1 MYRKLRFLGLWSWQA
16 MSRFEKEDFNGN
28 DSKKGNSMGEN
39 STLEILKQAILL
51 EKRGKAFYQNVAEKT
66 ENRAARDVFEMM
78 AAEEQKHIDTLS
90 EQFMAYRKKQKFI
103 PGSYDSESSS
113 VASKVLTEE
122 IKEKISAAGFEA
134 AAISAAILMEERAV
148 KLYSE
153 GMENTSDP
161 EAKALFEWL
170 ARWEREHLSL
180 LLDIDKSLK
189 EKIWFDNKFWPF

>member
-1 MYRKLRFLGLWSWQA
+1 MNFNSWQDV
-16 MSRFEKEDFNGN
+16 SRFEKEDFNGN
-28 DSKKGNSMGEN
+28 ATKKGNSMEEN

-51 EKRGKAFYQNVAEKT
+51 EKRGKVFYQNVAEKT
-66 ENRAARDVFEMM
+66 ENRATRDVFEMM
-78 AAEEQKHIDTLS
+78 AAEEQKHINTLS
-90 EQFMAYRKKQKFI
+90 EQFKAYRKNKKFI
-103 PGSYDSESSS
+103 PGSHDSESSS

-153 GMENTSDP
+153 SMENTSDP
-161 EAKALFEWL
+161 EAKSLFEWL
-170 ARWEREHLSL
+170 TRWEREHLSL
-180 LLDIDKSLK
+180 LLDIDKTLK